1 MKCKLLFLSFLILW
15 FNLKGSDQDT
25 TLQQSA
31 PKKGW
36 NIGVLPAVSY
46 NSDLGFQYGGL
57 INLFHYGDGSRYPKY
72 NHTYY
77 FELSKYTKG
86 SALIRLAY
94 DSDQLIK
101 NIRTTFDF
109 SYMTEQAIDFY
120 GFNGAESVYNES
132 WTDNKSTDYI
142 SRIFYKHE
150 RNMIRF
156 HADLT
161 GKLSN
166 NNLFWIA
173 GAEFYD
179 IKVNSV
185 NVEKL
190 NKGKDEADKLPDPK
204 FTRGLYEKYIDW
216 KLIPDEDQNGGLFS
230 AVKIGLMYD
239 SRDFQPNPMSGI
251 WTDII
256 LYAAPKT
263 TSSLNKGFLRLS
275 IIHRQYFTLIREKLS
290 FVYRIGYQGNLGTYV
305 PFYAQPLM
313 ITTQLRGSYSEGLG
327 GQRSLRGIMRNRIV
341 GDGFAYGNTEF
352 RYKFYRANWFKQNIY
367 FALNFFLDAG
377 QVVKPIDI
385 REKLKAARLNNPELT
400 DDEWLDYFSKDSE
413 RIHFGTGLGL
423 KAVMNE
429 NFILSGDYG
438 KALNPQDG
446 RSGLY
451 IGLNYLF

>member
-1 MKCKLLFLSFLILW
+1 MKYKLLFVYFLLFW
-15 FNLKGSDQDT
+15 FSLHGNSQDT
-25 TLQQSA
+25 IQQNS
-31 PKKGW
+31 PEKKGW

-57 INLFHYGDGSRYPKY
+57 VNLFHYGDGSRYPRY

-109 SYMTEQAIDFY
+109 SYMPEQAIDFY

-132 WTDNKSTDYI
+132 WTDSKSPDYI
-142 SRIFYKHE
+142 SRVFYKHE

-161 GKLSN
+161 GKLSGN
-166 NNLFWIA
+166 NFFWLA

-179 IKVNSV
+179 ISVNSV
-185 NVEKL
+185 NVDKL
-190 NKGKDEADKLPDPK
+190 NRGKDEDDKLPDPK
-204 FTRGLYEKYIDW
+204 TTKGLYEKYIDW
-216 KLIPDEDQNGGLFS
+216 KLISEEDQNGGLF
-230 AVKIGLMYD
+230 AALKFGLVFD
-239 SRDFQPNPMSGI
+239 SRDFQPNPMRGI
-251 WTDII
+251 WTDVI
-256 LYAAPKT
+256 LYAAPKA
-263 TSSLNKGFLRLS
+263 TSSLNEGFLRLS
-275 IIHRQYFTLIREKLS
+275 ITHRQYFTLVREKLS

-327 GQRSLRGIMRNRIV
+327 GQRSLRGILRNRVV
-341 GDGFAYGNTEF
+341 GDGFAYGNAEF

-367 FALNFFLDAG
+367 LALNLFLDGG
-377 QVVKPIDI
+377 QLVKPIDI
-385 REKLKAARLNNPELT
+385 RDKIEAARLSNPEWT
-400 DDEWLDYFSKDSE
+400 DADWLDYFSGGSE
-413 RIHFGTGLGL
+413 RIHYGAGVGL

-438 KALNPQDG
+438 KALNLQDG

-451 IGLNYLF
+451 IGLNFLF